1 MNDNTKKNVVAGMS
15 QEEVSQLAD
24 RIAGDIGVSDDLGV
38 QAIAGFIAEYQDEL
52 DLSDY
57 DATFEFMLDLWEMYS
72 I

>member
-24 RIAGDIGVSDDLGV
+24 RIAAHIGVDDDLGV
-38 QAIAGFIAEYQDEL
+38 QAIAGFIAEYQDQL

-57 DATFEFMLDLWEMYS
+57 DATFEFMLDLWEMYEL
-72 I
+72 

>member
-72 I
+72 T